1 VPSGASCTYIPRVRE
16 EAGGAGLR
24 PEFTVRPLASGGLLC
39 YYMYNPSIPEL
50 VVSTDSYLE
59 GKYTI
64 QAHGNF
70 APLYLIRKMSPYI
83 IRIIMLIHKRLLN

>member
-1 VPSGASCTYIPRVRE
+1 LQSLFSGGAFWRQVYITRVRE

-50 VVSTDSYLE
+50 VASTTSYLE

-64 QAHGNF
+64 QAHGQF
-70 APLYLIRKMSPYI
+70 ASLYLIRRMSPDI
-83 IRIIMLIHKRLLN
+83 IRIM